1 MRMSSH
7 IIVRLDD
14 DTTFGISQSPY
25 GRIFVYLRPPALE
38 SSDTLSLWTDGP
50 EALHNFLTKLVH
62 ANEAYVVG
70 GAVRAFLPLI
80 GGRA

>member
-1 MRMSSH
+1 MKMSSH

-14 DTTFGISQSPY
+14 DTTVGISQSPY
-25 GRIFVYLRPPALE
+25 GSMFAYLRPQVLE
-38 SSDTLSLWTDGP
+38 GTDTLSLWALSP
-50 EALHNFLTKLVH
+50 EALHDFLTKLAH
-62 ANEAYVVG
+62 AIEAHVVG